1 MTKNTRNILLVGMG
15 LYAIYLTG
23 KYFGKSQEEKELQ
36 KLPDR
41 PSGDQSTTATI
52 AGLPFTKSDAASA
65 ANTLYASMESL
76 GSDENEI
83 LRFLSQG
90 FNGKALQMIYAAYG
104 TRAATGTGRWHM
116 AWKEVFGG
124 VPQDLGT
131 WFNLEFLD
139 KPRALEAVR
148 TIFKKANIS
157 F

>member
-1 MTKNTRNILLVGMG
+1 MTKNTRTILLAGVG
-15 LYAIYLTG
+15 LYAVYLAG

-41 PSGDQSTTATI
+41 PSGDQSTI
-52 AGLPFTKSDAASA
+52 AMVGGLPFTKSDAASA

-76 GSDENEI
+76 GSDENAI

-116 AWKEVFGG
+116 AWKEIFGG

-131 WFNLEFLD
+131 WFQLEFLD
-139 KPRALEAVR
+139 KPQVLEAVR